1 MYGRYVASIDWPGRR
16 QPTSENFSQ
25 WPSYVVKTI
34 RKLRCCLCS
43 LVKRVQDVKRRTVD
57 AVLNDGKEGQVRNK
71 LLDGSWWSIV
81 HRLRY
86 VHA

>member
-1 MYGRYVASIDWPGRR
+1 
-16 QPTSENFSQ
+16 
-25 WPSYVVKTI
+25 
-34 RKLRCCLCS
+34 
-43 LVKRVQDVKRRTVD
+43 VQDVKRRTVD